1 MRPTLITTTLV
12 ILASSL
18 VVIGAPGLYKHEDC
32 SVIATGAANCREPP
46 KDFLHIPTTTYTFD
60 NASTEILQYAYS
72 ALAVLQNDY
81 YQIGR
86 NTWPLAIDWTAA
98 VTQTVVSGMLSTL
111 TRSLNSV
118 VPGVT
123 PNIREAQENL
133 ISSVYDQIIGYHYE
147 QDIVAIKDE
156 AFDDILWVVLGWIE
170 AMNFAR
176 LHGSL
181 HFPQA
186 DHNPNATFPTD
197 IHAALATLPWRGQFW
212 IPSFQS
218 RAQSFWLL
226 GAEGWDTTLCHGGMV
241 WNPRLEPYK
250 NAITNELYIS
260 ASISMYQHFA
270 DDSTVERDP
279 VYLQAAIEGYKW
291 LVNSNMT
298 NDAGLFV
305 DGFHISGREE
315 DGNIECDARDEMVY
329 TYNQGVLLTGQ
340 RGLWEVTGSPSYLA
354 DGHDLIQA
362 VINATGWDLETNQP
376 IDTVGTPPA
385 LPKWRGLGRGGILE
399 DECDASGTCSQDS
412 QTFKGIYFHH
422 LDEFCRPLDGNGFKE
437 HESFNVSSFNTV
449 QAAHRSACQAYLGW
463 IRHNAL
469 AALSTRDEQGRFGM
483 WWGAGLVGNSI
494 FASPQSDGIDH
505 DAANTTDYRNQGTP
519 LDDTWGRE
527 SRWLPGSGEQGL
539 GKQVAAP
546 QLGYTN
552 TELDIMDIKK
562 KSPAGRKKR
571 QAGDA
576 NDRGRGRTVET
587 QVGGLAVLR
596 AYWDIWQSVSP

>member
-1 MRPTLITTTLV
+1 MLRELQSVAPQLV
-12 ILASSL
+12 SSVRFLA
-18 VVIGAPGLYKHEDC
+18 C
-32 SVIATGAANCREPP
+32 SVIATSSADCRQTPA
-46 KDFLHIPTTTYTFD
+46 DFLRIPTGNHTIN

-81 YQIGR
+81 YQVGR

-111 TRSLNSV
+111 TRSLDLID
-118 VPGVT
+118 PGVT
-123 PNIREAQENL
+123 PGIRQAQENL
-133 ISSVYDQIIGYHYE
+133 ISSLYDQIIGYHYA

-170 AMNFAR
+170 AINFAR
-176 LHGSL
+176 LHGNL
-181 HFPQA
+181 YFPEAQHEA
-186 DHNPNATFPTD
+186 NTTYPTD
-197 IHAALATLPWRGQFW
+197 IHAALTTLPWRGQFW

-226 GAEGWDTTLCHGGMV
+226 GAQGWDTELCHGGMI

-260 ASISMYQHFA
+260 ASVAMYQHLLDESA
-270 DDSTVERDP
+270 VDKDP
-279 VYLQAAIEGYKW
+279 AYLQAAIEGYKW

-305 DGFHISGREE
+305 DGFHIG
-315 DGNIECDARDEMVY
+315 GLANGGIECNVRDEMVY

-340 RGLWEVTGSPSYLA
+340 RGLWEATGSPSYLT
-354 DGHDLIQA
+354 DGHNLIQA

-376 IDTVGTPPA
+376 TDPVGTPSA
-385 LPKWRGLGRGGILE
+385 LPIWRGLGRGGILE

-422 LDEFCRPLDGNGFKE
+422 LNQFCRPLDGKGFQE
-437 HESFNVSSFNTV
+437 HKSFNVKSFNSV
-449 QAAHRSACQAYLGW
+449 RAAHRSACQAYLDW
-463 IRHNAL
+463 IEHNAV
-469 AALSTRDEQGRFGM
+469 AALETRDEQGRFGM

-494 FASPQSDGIDH
+494 SVSPQSDGIDH
-505 DAANTTDYRNQGTP
+505 DAANTTDYRNHGTP
-519 LDDTWGRE
+519 VDDTWGRT
-527 SRWLPGSGEQGL
+527 SRWLPGPQKGGL
-539 GKQVAAP
+539 DKQVVAR
-546 QLGYTN
+546 QLANKDEDT
-552 TELDIMDIKK
+552 DMDVMQSMR
-562 KSPAGRKKR
+562 KSSVQRKKR
-571 QAGDA
+571 QSTDP

-596 AYWDIWQSVSP
+596 AYWDVSQSVST